1 MDRYDVYVLTRDG
14 IRETECIEY
23 EEDGDGRFVFYEDH
37 LADRETY
44 GDERVQEERERIV
57 ALIDA
62 ELRDIQATAYLYG
75 QCSSF
80 ATLLDLRAAIERGD
94 HLTPPAGGEG

>member
-57 ALIDA
+57 
-62 ELRDIQATAYLYG
+62 ERFRSG
-75 QCSSF
+75 
-80 ATLLDLRAAIERGD
+80 DLRQILVETMQEMRVSPRRGVAHAADRIID